1 MRGDIK
7 SIFIRPEMAFTVL
20 LCLRLISRLK
30 ILFKRLRLYYYLF
43 ISAAIYKQYSLFYI
57 LQYYPRRWRQ
67 IAIRQFSPIVV
78 YPVLGTF
85 RVPAPLAQVAVALK

>member
-43 ISAAIYKQYSLFYI
+43 ISAAIDKQ
-57 LQYYPRRWRQ
+57 
-67 IAIRQFSPIVV
+67 
-78 YPVLGTF
+78 
-85 RVPAPLAQVAVALK
+85 